1 MHRLV
6 LACAI
11 ACVACADAALA
22 QTATSIQGNWVA
34 KTGDCGD
41 LNLRI
46 ASQSRSGVIT
56 GTMEC
61 VRTGQ
66 VSRFGQQLIA
76 GKQMAGKFD
85 GTVVN
90 IEGPQSLTSVKLVED
105 RKLVGFAYGGPGL
118 GTTPV
123 AFVKR

>member
-1 MHRLV
+1 MHRFVLV
-6 LACAI
+6 CALAYI
-11 ACVACADAALA
+11 ASADVGLA
-22 QTATSIQGNWVA
+22 QTATSIQGNWVT

-41 LNLRI
+41 LKLRI
-46 ASQSRSGVIT
+46 ASQSRSGAIT

-66 VSRFGQQLIA
+66 VTRFGEQLIA
-76 GKQMAGKFD
+76 GKQMSGKFD
-85 GTVVN
+85 GTLLN
-90 IEGPQSLTSVKLVED
+90 IEGPQSLTSVKLAED

-123 AFVKR
+123 AFVKQ

>member
-1 MHRLV
+1 MHRFVLV
-6 LACAI
+6 CALAY
-11 ACVACADAALA
+11 VTSADVGLA

-41 LNLRI
+41 LKLRI
-46 ASQSRSGVIT
+46 VSQSRSGAIT

-66 VSRFGQQLIA
+66 VTHFGQQLIA
-76 GKQMAGKFD
+76 GKQMSGKFD
-85 GTVVN
+85 GTLLN
-90 IEGPQSLTSVKLVED
+90 IEGSQSLTSVKLAED

-123 AFVKR
+123 AFVKQ

>member
-1 MHRLV
+1 MHRFA

-11 ACVACADAALA
+11 AYVTSADVALA

-56 GTMEC
+56 GTIEC

-66 VSRFGQQLIA
+66 VTRFGQQLIA

>member
-1 MHRLV
+1 MRRFALV
-6 LACAI
+6 CSI
-11 ACVACADAALA
+11 ACVMSADVGLA

-41 LNLRI
+41 LKLRI

-66 VSRFGQQLIA
+66 VTHFGQQSIA

-85 GTVVN
+85 GTLVN
-90 IEGPQSLTSVKLVED
+90 IEGPQSLTSIKLVED

-118 GTTPV
+118 GTTPL
-123 AFVKR
+123 AFVKQ

>member
-1 MHRLV
+1 MRRFV

-11 ACVACADAALA
+11 AYAASADAGLA
-22 QTATSIQGNWVA
+22 QTAPSIQGNWVA

-41 LNLRI
+41 LKLRI

-66 VSRFGQQLIA
+66 VTHFGQQSIA
-76 GKQMAGKFD
+76 GKQLAARFD
-85 GTVVN
+85 GTLVN
-90 IEGPQSLTSVKLVED
+90 IEGPQSLTSIKLVED
-105 RKLVGFAYGGPGL
+105 RKLVGFAYAGPGL

-123 AFVKR
+123 AFLKQ

>member
-6 LACAI
+6 LAWAI
-11 ACVACADAALA
+11 ACVASADAALA

-41 LNLRI
+41 LNLKI

-61 VRTGQ
+61 ARTGQ
-66 VSRFGQQLIA
+66 VTRFGQQLIA

-90 IEGPQSLTSVKLVED
+90 IEGAQSLTSVRLVED
-105 RKLVGFAYGGPGL
+105 RKMVGFAYGGPGL

-123 AFVKR
+123 AFVKK

>member
-1 MHRLV
+1 MQRFV

-11 ACVACADAALA
+11 AYVTSADVVLA

-41 LNLRI
+41 LNLKI

-66 VSRFGQQLIA
+66 VTRFGQQLIA